1 MMNTNEL
8 KDIRYIH
15 QMDRKERCKRLV
27 TAIQNLELTE
37 VKELFRLLHNN
48 KCEYTR
54 NNNGIFVNLSWL
66 PEDMLCKIE
75 TYVAFCTKS
84 RCEVKKYESLCDVL
98 NKGMHDQ
105 REHKHHSQD
114 IATIDPNTATTDASS
129 KGDGT
134 RKALYTKVSSSMRF
148 YLLKKRYAKQ
158 VPLCTCAKS
167 DLKHEPYVL

>member
-1 MMNTNEL
+1 
-8 KDIRYIH
+8 
-15 QMDRKERCKRLV
+15 MDHKERCKRLV
-27 TAIQNLELTE
+27 TAIQQLELTE
-37 VKELFRLLHNN
+37 IKELFRLLHNN

-98 NKGMHDQ
+98 NKGMNDH
-105 REHKHHSQD
+105 REHKLSSQD
-114 IATIDPNTATTDASS
+114 TSIVDNNHADPACSV
-129 KGDGT
+129 K
-134 RKALYTKVSSSMRF
+134 KALYNKVSSSMRF

-158 VPLCTCAKS
+158 VPICTSAKN
-167 DLKHEPYVL
+167 DLKREPYLL